1 MKIVC
6 DNCSAKYQISDD
18 KVRNKTF
25 KIRCKKCSHIIVVRG
40 GEMDAAGDDSEPMA
54 DEQRPGAAVADE
66 PAPQPQGDPDAIW
79 HVVINREQ
87 VGPLTP
93 SQVEAYFRSGDLDA
107 ESFIWAEGMADWSR
121 LASIPTFAHLAPPA
135 PAAAPVAAAPVAAA
149 AAAPAGGGMFPS
161 EDDDVIASN
170 NVADATA
177 RASSSSMFPD
187 EDEPAGP
194 RISTASQ
201 LRNQRNENSVLF
213 SLDTLAAEADNR
225 KAKRSANTGGSEAS
239 GLIDITALS
248 GLETAARGDDPFGS
262 GLGMAPAPITAAA
275 PIQPLVAPPSGNK
288 TALIVAIVL
297 GVLLLAGGVAAGMY
311 FIMKK
316 DDGGEQVAVAEPAE
330 AAKVT
335 MGTPPPAQPAA
346 AAPAPVAAAAEP
358 EKAGDGEEK
367 ADDAAEGEDD
377 GKAGEDEKGE
387 AAKAPAKRARARRS
401 ASPRRSAAAQADN
414 EDDPPAAAPKPER
427 QVQVTKRAAPAKP
440 KKEST
445 DEVDALL
452 GALDGS
458 GGGSRAAASP
468 GAAPAAAAAPAGD
481 PMLPEKLSR
490 QQILTVVKRNA
501 RSIQTCKAGTDAS
514 GTVPVEIVI
523 GRSGRVESATVEGSH
538 SGTPVGSCVE
548 RKVRAFRFPQF
559 SGEPMRIK
567 TPLRADPPRLRAPP
581 RGRTPARRS
590 LPPMPTRSLRR
601 GGIDRRERSNA
612 RLTPPACSPILA
624 RRCRVKSLGIA
635 HARPARTATDW
646 RFRCRVSSV
655 RRSA

>member
-54 DEQRPGAAVADE
+54 DEQRPGAAMADE
-66 PAPQPQGDPDAIW
+66 PAPQPQGDPDAVW

-93 SQVEAYFRSGDLDA
+93 AQVEAYFRNGDLDT

-121 LASIPTFAHLAPPA
+121 LASIPQFAHLAPPA
-135 PAAAPVAAAPVAAA
+135 AAAAPVAAAPVAAA
-149 AAAPAGGGMFPS
+149 AAAAPAGGGGMFPS

-177 RASSSSMFPD
+177 RAPSSMFPD
-187 EDEPAGP
+187 EDEPANP

-213 SLDTLAAEADNR
+213 SLDTLAAEADSR
-225 KAKRSANTGGSEAS
+225 KARRSSASTGGSEAS

-248 GLETAARGDDPFGS
+248 GLDAASRGDDPFGS

-311 FIMKK
+311 FLMKK
-316 DDGGEQVAVAEPAE
+316 DGGEEPVAVAEPAE
-330 AAKVT
+330 AGKVT
-335 MGTPPPAQPAA
+335 MGTPPPVAPPAA
-346 AAPAPVAAAAEP
+346 AAPAPAPAAAAAEP
-358 EKAGDGEEK
+358 EKAADGEG
-367 ADDAAEGEDD
+367 AGDDIAAGDD
-377 GKAGEDEKGE
+377 EGKAGEDDKAE
-387 AAKAPAKRARARRS
+387 AAKAPAKRARARR
-401 ASPRRSAAAQADN
+401 ATSPRRSAAAQADN

-523 GRSGRVESATVEGSH
+523 GRSGRVESATVEGAH

-567 TPLRADPPRLRAPP
+567 MPF
-581 RGRTPARRS
+581 S
-590 LPPMPTRSLRR
+590 L
-601 GGIDRRERSNA
+601 
-612 RLTPPACSPILA
+612 
-624 RRCRVKSLGIA
+624 
-635 HARPARTATDW
+635 
-646 RFRCRVSSV
+646 
-655 RRSA
+655 

>member
-40 GEMDAAGDDSEPMA
+40 GEMDAAGDDSEPMV
-54 DEQRPGAAVADE
+54 DEQRPGAAMADE
-66 PAPQPQGDPDAIW
+66 PAPQPQGDPDAVW

-87 VGPLTP
+87 VGPLAP
-93 SQVEAYFRSGDLDA
+93 AQVEAYFRSGDLDA

-121 LASIPTFAHLAPPA
+121 LASIPQFAHLAPPA

-149 AAAPAGGGMFPS
+149 AAAAPAAGGMFPS

-177 RASSSSMFPD
+177 RAPSSMFPD
-187 EDEPAGP
+187 EDEPANP

-213 SLDTLAAEADNR
+213 SLDTLAAEADSR
-225 KAKRSANTGGSEAS
+225 KARRSSSANTGGSEAS

-248 GLETAARGDDPFGS
+248 GLDAGSRGDDPFGS

-311 FIMKK
+311 FLMKK
-316 DDGGEQVAVAEPAE
+316 DGGEEPVAVAEPAE
-330 AAKVT
+330 TGKVT
-335 MGTPPPAQPAA
+335 MGTPPPAAQPAA
-346 AAPAPVAAAAEP
+346 AAPAPAAAAAAEP
-358 EKAGDGEEK
+358 EKAADGEGQ
-367 ADDAAEGEDD
+367 ADDTAGGDD
-377 GKAGEDEKGE
+377 EGKAGEDDKAE
-387 AAKAPAKRARARRS
+387 AAKAPAKRARARR
-401 ASPRRSAAAQADN
+401 ATSPRRSAAAQADN

-427 QVQVTKRAAPAKP
+427 QVQVTKRAAPARP

-523 GRSGRVESATVEGSH
+523 GRSGRVESATVEGAH

-567 TPLRADPPRLRAPP
+567 MPF
-581 RGRTPARRS
+581 S
-590 LPPMPTRSLRR
+590 L
-601 GGIDRRERSNA
+601 
-612 RLTPPACSPILA
+612 
-624 RRCRVKSLGIA
+624 
-635 HARPARTATDW
+635 
-646 RFRCRVSSV
+646 
-655 RRSA
+655 